1 MRLANQVELLWNQ
14 LREGHCSKR
23 FTVRYGELLRLRVD
37 IGNDI
42 KPSMFGGQAPTFAW
56 MITDSEQEANEGH
69 GFTVLNM
76 VAGPPLSMA
85 GPDDPAMQLMDPVT
99 LQPLVSSVTLAA
111 HNARMATTATAAT
124 ATAATTAATTATPA
138 AVTTATPPVP
148 AGTVIQ
154 QGPPQGAATA
164 VTPQQ
169 VTPQDEAPPPWALPT
184 QAVATDS
191 GPTDMDVTEEG
202 NGNTVADGVDFN
214 P

>member
-42 KPSMFGGQAPTFAW
+42 KPSFMGGDAATFAW
-56 MITDSEQEANEGH
+56 MVTDSEEEANDGH
-69 GFTVLNM
+69 GYTVRDA
-76 VAGPPLSMA
+76 VAGPPFRTT
-85 GPDDPAMQLMDPVT
+85 GPDDPAMQLMDPIT
-99 LQPLVSSVTLAA
+99 LQPMLTSVTLAA
-111 HNARMATTATAAT
+111 HTTR
-124 ATAATTAATTATPA
+124 TATPA
-138 AVTTATPPVP
+138 AVTATPPVP

-154 QGPPQGAATA
+154 QGPPQGATTA

-169 VTPQDEAPPPWALPT
+169 VAPQDAAPPPWALPT

-191 GPTDMDVTEEG
+191 GPADMDVTE
-202 NGNTVADGVDFN
+202 
-214 P
+214 